1 MAQPPTRFYKFYYS
15 TMQAVCQVLF
25 YSLQTEKG
33 KGGRF
38 LRREK
43 RRKGIEGKGREGRR
57 EKEKRKKK
65 EEKEKRPHPPTLERR
80 LAPCFAPCQ
89 PKKRKKE
96 KMKNGHRASLRFAPC
111 P

>member
-1 MAQPPTRFYKFYYS
+1 
-15 TMQAVCQVLF
+15 MQAVCQVLF

-57 EKEKRKKK
+57 EKEK
-65 EEKEKRPHPPTLERR
+65 KEKKRR
-80 LAPCFAPCQ
+80 VEAMPCLTT
-89 PKKRKKE
+89 E
-96 KMKNGHRASLRFAPC
+96 ITHD
-111 P
+111 